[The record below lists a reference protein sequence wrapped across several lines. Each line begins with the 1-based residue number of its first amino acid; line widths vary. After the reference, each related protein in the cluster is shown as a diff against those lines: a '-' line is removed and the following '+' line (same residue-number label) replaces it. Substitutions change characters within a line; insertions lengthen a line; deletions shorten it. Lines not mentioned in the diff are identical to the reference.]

1 MTPTSSGPTCSAGTR
16 GFVRG
21 VWWIR
26 RADGTATVIVR
37 LFAPLSGPED
47 DAVRQEGMLLARFVA
62 LDLAHDIQL
71 LPLAAPWPD
80 STPWDCSGMPAGRS
94 RI

>member
-1 MTPTSSGPTCSAGTR
+1 
-16 GFVRG
+16 

-62 LDLAHDIQL
+62 LDLAHDIHCCRSRR
-71 LPLAAPWPD
+71 PGRTAPR
-80 STPWDCSGMPAGRS
+80 DCSGMPAGRS